1 MFAKSPWMLA
11 LACCLSWAGL
21 AQALET
27 QRWQTPQG
35 AQVVFVPSRDN
46 PLLDV
51 RVDFDAGNRRD
62 SASKPGV
69 SDLTLSMLDAGTARL
84 SEEAIKTRLADL
96 AAQLNGSSDIERA
109 GVSLRVLSGPGPRG
123 GPTRPSPTGRWPCWP
138 ICWPSRRSHRPC

>member
-62 SASKPGV
+62 SASKPGAP
-69 SDLTLSMLDAGTARL
+69 ST
-84 SEEAIKTRLADL
+84 
-96 AAQLNGSSDIERA
+96 SSSSR
-109 GVSLRVLSGPGPRG
+109 SCS
-123 GPTRPSPTGRWPCWP
+123 RWCSSTWSWP
-138 ICWPSRRSHRPC
+138 HSTSRCATPWS